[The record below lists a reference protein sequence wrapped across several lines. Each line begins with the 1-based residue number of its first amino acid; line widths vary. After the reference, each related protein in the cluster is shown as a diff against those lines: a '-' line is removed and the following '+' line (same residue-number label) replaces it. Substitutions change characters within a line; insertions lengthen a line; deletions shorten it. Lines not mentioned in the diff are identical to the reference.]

1 VKQPEELIMRFR
13 IALVTVLLALVAGAA
28 HADTITFSG
37 YFNDAGNGALRWS
50 DLGPPLFADDWE
62 VANNVAIYEVNL
74 PFGGN
79 ATFDSNGFAAGGAD
93 PYFTLFSGLG
103 AAATFL
109 YSNYDQA
116 FSTGGD
122 FLYVLP
128 LMAGDYTVAMGV
140 FANMSFADNY
150 GAGALGD
157 GFVGLGEPYLLGN
170 YYYELGVTR
179 PDEPVPPIPEPGTLL
194 LIGSGLAGCF
204 ARRKKT

>member
-1 VKQPEELIMRFR
+1 MRFR
-13 IALVTVLLALVAGAA
+13 IALLTVLLALTAGVA

-37 YFNDAGNGALRWS
+37 YFDDAGNAALVGS
-50 DLGPPLFADDWE
+50 DLGAPLFGDDWDI
-62 VANNVAIYEVNL
+62 ANNVALYQVNL

-93 PYFTLFSGLG
+93 PYFTLFSGIG
-103 AAATFL
+103 PSATFL

-128 LMAGDYTVAMGV
+128 LAAGDYTVAMSV
-140 FANMSFADNY
+140 FANMSFAENL

-157 GFVGLGEPYLLGN
+157 GFTQLGGPGYLGY

-194 LIGSGLAGCF
+194 LIGSGLAGYF
-204 ARRKKT
+204 ARRKKST

>member
-1 VKQPEELIMRFR
+1 MRFR
-13 IALVTVLLALVAGAA
+13 IALFTVLLALTAGVA

-37 YFNDAGNGALRWS
+37 YFDDAGNAALVGS
-50 DLGPPLFADDWE
+50 DLGAPLFGDDWDI
-62 VANNVAIYEVNL
+62 ANNVALYQVNL

-79 ATFDSNGFAAGGAD
+79 ATFNSNGFDAGGAD
-93 PYFTLFSGLG
+93 PYFTLFSGIG
-103 AAATFL
+103 PSATFL
-109 YSNYDQA
+109 FSNYDQA

-128 LMAGDYTVAMGV
+128 LAAGDYTVAMSV
-140 FANMSFADNY
+140 FANMSFAENL

-157 GFVGLGEPYLLGN
+157 GFTRLGGPGYLGY

-194 LIGSGLAGCF
+194 LIGSGLAGYF
-204 ARRKKT
+204 ARRKKST

>member
-1 VKQPEELIMRFR
+1 MRFR
-13 IALVTVLLALVAGAA
+13 IALLTVLLALTAGVA

-37 YFNDAGNGALRWS
+37 YFDDAGNAALVGS
-50 DLGPPLFADDWE
+50 DLGAPLFGDDWDI
-62 VANNVAIYEVNL
+62 ANNVALYQVNL

-79 ATFDSNGFAAGGAD
+79 ATFNSNGFDAGGAD
-93 PYFTLFSGLG
+93 PYFTLFSGIG
-103 AAATFL
+103 PSATFL
-109 YSNYDQA
+109 FSNYDQA

-128 LMAGDYTVAMGV
+128 LAAGDYTVAMSV
-140 FANMSFADNY
+140 FANMSFAENL

-157 GFVGLGEPYLLGN
+157 GFTRLGGPGYLGY

-194 LIGSGLAGCF
+194 LIGSGLAGYF
-204 ARRKKT
+204 ARRKKST

>member
-1 VKQPEELIMRFR
+1 MRFR
-13 IALVTVLLALVAGAA
+13 IALLTVLLALTAGVA

-37 YFNDAGNGALRWS
+37 YFDDAGNAALVGS
-50 DLGPPLFADDWE
+50 DLGAPLFGDDWDI
-62 VANNVAIYEVNL
+62 ANNVALYQVNL

-79 ATFDSNGFAAGGAD
+79 ATFNSNGFDAGGAD
-93 PYFTLFSGLG
+93 PYFTLFSGVG

-128 LMAGDYTVAMGV
+128 LAAGDYTVAMGV
-140 FANMSFADNY
+140 FANMSFAENL

-157 GFVGLGEPYLLGN
+157 GFTRLGGPGYLGY

-194 LIGSGLAGCF
+194 LIGSGLAGYF
-204 ARRKKT
+204 ARRKKST

>member
-1 VKQPEELIMRFR
+1 MRSR
-13 IALVTVLLALVAGAA
+13 IGLLAMLLALTPGIA
-28 HADTITFSG
+28 HADTVTFSG
-37 YFNDAGNGALRWS
+37 FFNDPGNGALVWS
-50 DLGPPLFADDWE
+50 DLGSPLFGDDWE
-62 VANNVAIYEVNL
+62 VAQNVAIYQLNL
-74 PFGGN
+74 PAGGN

-103 AAATFL
+103 PSATFL

-128 LMAGDYTVAMGV
+128 LTAGDYTVAMGV
-140 FANMSFADNY
+140 FANMSYAENL
-150 GAGALGD
+150 GAGTLGD
-157 GFVGLGEPYLLGN
+157 GFIGLGSPDLLGS

-179 PDEPVPPIPEPGTLL
+179 PDEPVPPVPEPATLL

-204 ARRKKT
+204 SLRKKRS